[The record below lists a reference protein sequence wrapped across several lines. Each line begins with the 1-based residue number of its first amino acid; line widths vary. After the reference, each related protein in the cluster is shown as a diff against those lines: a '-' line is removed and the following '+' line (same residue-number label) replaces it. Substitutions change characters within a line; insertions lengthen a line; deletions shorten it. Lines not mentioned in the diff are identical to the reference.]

1 MTTNVGQARRKGRTV
16 IRSTGALYLL
26 YVSAAVFVCGSPT
39 PTHAQELRRSG
50 FLGVQIVAVPEAVR
64 TDLGLPSD
72 AGVLVQAL
80 VEGGSAKS
88 AGIEPDD
95 VITYVGD
102 HRVTGVADF
111 VQVARGLREGDTPA
125 VVIRRRRASVT
136 LSVLV
141 RPRPYE
147 RASDVNVEY
156 GSIAV
161 DGTLRRTIITAPR
174 TPGRHP
180 GVLYVNGL
188 GCFSQESLDITSN
201 DAKLLYGL
209 TRAGFVT
216 MRVEKSGMGDSE
228 GPACSS
234 PAVDFRAEL
243 RGYAAGLRALKQRSF
258 VDPRAVFLVGLSLG
272 GVEAPILAAEEEV
285 RGIVVVNTVAKPLF
299 EYLLDTRRRQMVLQ
313 HRPFDETD
321 RSMLLAERCNH
332 RMLIEK
338 QEPDA
343 ILAATPEC
351 ADHIQYP
358 APFTL
363 LQQWADVNVAAAWKA
378 VDRPVLIVFG
388 TSDYVSTI
396 ADDPYL
402 AAMINAFHPGAAT
415 MASIPNMDHSL
426 SMATSMAE
434 SLARKTPGEF
444 EPAVL
449 ETIATW
455 LRAHIPA

>member
-1 MTTNVGQARRKGRTV
+1 MEERTTV
-16 IRSTGALYLL
+16 IRSKRPPYLI
-26 YVSAAVFVCGSPT
+26 YVLAVMCVCSSQT
-39 PTHAQELRRSG
+39 ATHAQELRRSG
-50 FLGVQIVAVPEAVR
+50 FLGVQVVAVPEAVR
-64 TDLGLPSD
+64 ADLGLPTD

-80 VEGGSAKS
+80 VDGGSAKS
-88 AGIEPDD
+88 AGIEQDD
-95 VITYVGD
+95 VITDVGD

-111 VQVARGLREGDTPA
+111 VQVARGLREGDTSA
-125 VVIRRRRASVT
+125 VRVRRRRASITV
-136 LSVLV
+136 SVLV

-156 GSIAV
+156 RSITV
-161 DGTLRRTIITAPR
+161 DGTLRRTIITAP
-174 TPGRHP
+174 TKPGRHP
-180 GVLYVNGL
+180 AVLYVSGI

-228 GPACSS
+228 GPACIS

-243 RGYAAGLRALKQRSF
+243 RGYVAGLRALKQLSF
-258 VDPRAVFLVGLSLG
+258 VDPNAVFLVGLSLG

-285 RGIVVVNTVAKPLF
+285 RAVVVVNTVAKPLF
-299 EYLLDTRRRQMVLQ
+299 EYLLDTRRRQMVLE
-313 HRPFDETD
+313 HRPYDETD
-321 RSMLLAERCNH
+321 RSMLLDERCNH
-332 RMLIEK
+332 RLLIEK

-343 ILAATPEC
+343 ILAETPGC

-396 ADDPYL
+396 ADNPYL
-402 AAMINAFHPGAAT
+402 AAVINAFHPGAAT
-415 MASIPNMDHSL
+415 VASIPNMDHGL
-426 SMATSMAE
+426 SHATSMAD
-434 SLARKTPGEF
+434 SFARKTPGEF